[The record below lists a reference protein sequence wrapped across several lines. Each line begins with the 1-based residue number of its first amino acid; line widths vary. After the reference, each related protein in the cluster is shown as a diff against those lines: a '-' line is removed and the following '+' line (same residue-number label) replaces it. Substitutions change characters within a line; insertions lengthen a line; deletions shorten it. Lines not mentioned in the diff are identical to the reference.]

1 MEVRMAETRTEGVA
15 NLLGDFKEYLLQKK
29 DEGEEAVHLSPEGKK
44 AMGRVLRKAS
54 GLRTLGNLE
63 ELMRKC
69 HRCPLGNRRT
79 NLVFGEGSEDADIV
93 FVGEAPGAE
102 EDRQG
107 RPFVGRAGQLLTR
120 MIKKMGYER
129 EEVYIGN
136 ILKCRPPENRDPLP
150 EEVEACFPYLAKQL
164 EIIKPK
170 VVVALGKHA
179 AHTLLGVKTP
189 ITKLR
194 GNWGNFRGTPL
205 MPTFHPSYL
214 LRDRNKSWDVW
225 DDMKE
230 VLKLLGRSP
239 E

>member
-1 MEVRMAETRTEGVA
+1 MADTRTESLTDWMGS
-15 NLLGDFKEYLLQKK
+15 LKDYLLQEKEK
-29 DEGEEAVHLSPEGKK
+29 GEDAAYLSPEGRK
-44 AMGRVLRKAS
+44 AMGRVLRKAR
-54 GLRTLGNLE
+54 GLRTLGDLE
-63 ELMRKC
+63 ELMRRC
-69 HRCPLGNRRT
+69 HKCPLGDRRT
-79 NLVFGEGSEDADIV
+79 NLVFGEGNEKADIV

-107 RPFVGRAGQLLTR
+107 RPFVGRAGQLLAR

-150 EEVEACFPYLAKQL
+150 EEVEACFPYLTKQL
-164 EIIKPK
+164 ELIKPK
-170 VVVALGKHA
+170 VIVALGKHA

-194 GNWGNFRGTPL
+194 GNWGNFRGIPL

-230 VLKLLGRSP
+230 VLKLVGRSP
-239 E
+239 K